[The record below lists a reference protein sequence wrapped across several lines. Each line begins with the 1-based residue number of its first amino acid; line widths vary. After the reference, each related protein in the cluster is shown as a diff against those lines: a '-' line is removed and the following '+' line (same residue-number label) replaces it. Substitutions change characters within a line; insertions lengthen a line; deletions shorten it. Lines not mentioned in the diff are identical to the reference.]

1 MFWPHLLTSFR
12 CASVFPPSAPSSKFC
27 PQSRPPCWVAPTS
40 ARRSQ
45 SRWVFITALWSISWN
60 GSFQPPSSPHLSHT
74 TGYRDVGPQCSEPD
88 AVCKGDGQGGGGSFH
103 QDPNRRRLHPPLGQK
118 DPLVP
123 VRHWTIREDI
133 EWTDTYFIRAMTS
146 VRPIPAWAE
155 FLYSSHVL
163 SVTVAVLVEF
173 KQWDGECKLWVR
185 F

>member
-12 CASVFPPSAPSSKFC
+12 CASVFPPLAPSSKFC

-40 ARRSQ
+40 AKRSQ

-60 GSFQPPSSPHLSHT
+60 GSFQPPSSPHLSYPI
-74 TGYRDVGPQCSEPD
+74 GYRDVGPQRSEPD

-123 VRHWTIREDI
+123 VRHWAAVPLLHGGATEPSGRTLNGQIHILSELWHRCALSQHGQSFCIRP
-133 EWTDTYFIRAMTS
+133 MS
-146 VRPIPAWAE
+146 C
-155 FLYSSHVL
+155 L
-163 SVTVAVLVEF
+163 
-173 KQWDGECKLWVR
+173 
-185 F
+185 